1 MKKITIPI
9 VCLLFALTTFGQT
22 TTTEILEINS
32 KVFNSVRKVKIS
44 LPPEYA
50 ENPNRSYKI
59 VYMFDAQ
66 SDPLFNFTK
75 ETISY
80 LTSSANIYIEPVILI
95 GIVTANRQFEFLP
108 KNRTNEPLKDYWA
121 QVKLGGAD
129 SLAISLRDEIMPIIK
144 DKYRNNGYNIGI
156 GHSLGGSFVTYTL
169 TKYPD
174 LFNAVI
180 AVSPNYYYDHEQLLS
195 TFDSLATTKLLNHKF
210 FYIAYGK
217 GDKLEERFR
226 PSSIRMENN
235 LKRKNIVGLRWQ
247 VQSLDNNSHGTTP
260 LEGIFKGLILLNT
273 DLTVTDVQTDFFSK
287 DKKASYVDNLKAYY
301 QKQTITTGIQL
312 PTIGD
317 INRLAYN
324 SFYSQNKADAIKILQ
339 WGISLYT
346 DDANLF
352 DSMGELQQDSG
363 NMKEA
368 KYYYTQALNIIE
380 KQKPL
385 FQPLTYQDKVNWFT
399 GRIKGTETK

>member
-22 TTTEILEINS
+22 PTTGILEINS

-50 ENPNRSYKI
+50 ENPNRSYKV

-80 LTSSANIYIEPVILI
+80 LTSNANIYIEPVILI

-129 SLAISLRDEIMPIIK
+129 SLAISLRDEIMPIIN

-195 TFDSLATTKLLNHKF
+195 TFDSLATTKLLKHKF
-210 FYIAYGK
+210 LYIAYGK

-226 PSSIRMENN
+226 PSSIRMENI
-235 LKRKNIVGLRWQ
+235 LKRKNIAGLRWQ

-273 DLTVTDVQTDFFSK
+273 DLTVTEVQIDFFSK

-317 INRLAYN
+317 INHLAYN

-385 FQPLTYQDKVNWFT
+385 FQLLTYQDKINWFT

>member
-22 TTTEILEINS
+22 PTTGILEINS

-50 ENPNRSYKI
+50 ENPNRSYKV

-80 LTSSANIYIEPVILI
+80 LTSNANIYIEPVILI

-129 SLAISLRDEIMPIIK
+129 SLAISLRDEIMPIIN

-195 TFDSLATTKLLNHKF
+195 TFDSLATTKLLKHKF
-210 FYIAYGK
+210 LYIAYGK